1 VGYSAAQHNV
11 NGAGAMKN
19 ISATAGI
26 FCYGAESQ
34 KFDKT
39 QNFCQK
45 GFLQWVFL
53 SLGKSRPPI

>member
-26 FCYGAESQ
+26 FCYGVESQ
-34 KFDKT
+34 KFDRHRTFAK
-39 QNFCQK
+39 K
-45 GFLQWVFL
+45 VF
-53 SLGKSRPPI
+53 